1 LRITFVEVISALQV
15 THGSPF
21 FFVDKKDGKLRP
33 VQGYRRLNDITVKN
47 AAPLPLIL
55 TSLTNCITPA
65 ISPSSTFVGD
75 TTTFVSVME
84 MSGKAAFKTPLGLF
98 EPLVMTFGLCNA
110 PATFQ
115 TFMNDIFE
123 DLLDQGHVVI
133 YLDDILIF
141 HDSLLTLR
149 DLTHAV
155 LQRLGKFDLYL
166 KPEKCSLIKPP

>member
-1 LRITFVEVISALQV
+1 MANSALYKTIAV
-15 THGSPF
+15 LMIS
-21 FFVDKKDGKLRP
+21 LSRM
-33 VQGYRRLNDITVKN
+33 
-47 AAPLPLIL
+47 PLLSLSSLISL
-55 TSLTNCITPA
+55 TSCMMPA
-65 ISPSSTFVGD
+65 TSPKLDIRWGYNNIHIRHGD
-75 TTTFVSVME
+75 E
-84 MSGKAAFKTPLGLF
+84 WKAAFKTPLGLF

-155 LQRLGKFDLYL
+155 LQRLGKFD
-166 KPEKCSLIKPP
+166 

>member
-1 LRITFVEVISALQV
+1 MANSALYKTTDVLTISLSRMQLL
-15 THGSPF
+15 SPSS
-21 FFVDKKDGKLRP
+21 R
-33 VQGYRRLNDITVKN
+33 
-47 AAPLPLIL
+47 
-55 TSLTNCITPA
+55 TSLTSCITPA
-65 ISPSSTFVGD
+65 TSPSSTSVGD

-84 MSGKAAFKTPLGLF
+84 MSGKLLLKHLWVF

-149 DLTHAV
+149 DL
-155 LQRLGKFDLYL
+155 
-166 KPEKCSLIKPP
+166 